1 MYKNIY
7 HNIRYIIN
15 YEIFESSETTLHF
28 LQLTMPKVIFCNEE
42 SAGVVLD
49 AVKEQNCKSTVVVFG
64 KHVGAISFSDILN
77 NCTDKEVA
85 NFRYGELDDL
95 KKTACI
101 MHSSGTTGLPKGVEA
116 SNYALL
122 LLSNETM
129 GLNYSSALW
138 FSSLYWLTGIM
149 MNFNAIVNGGRTIL
163 YPKFDEE
170 ITCQLI
176 DKYKVI
182 LYCI

>member
-7 HNIRYIIN
+7 HISFFIT

-42 SAGVVLD
+42 SAD
-49 AVKEQNCKSTVVVFG
+49 AVLGAVKKQNCNSTVVVFG

-77 NCTDKEVA
+77 NCNDKEVA

-101 MHSSGTTGLPKGVEA
+101 LHSSGTTGLPKGVEL
-116 SNYALL
+116 SNCSMLC
-122 LLSNETM
+122 LSNEESIDM
-129 GLNYSSALW
+129 NYSLALW
-138 FSSLYWLTGIM
+138 FSSLYWLSGIM
-149 MNFNAIVNGGRTIL
+149 MNFNAIANGGRTIL

-170 ITCQLI
+170 ITCQLV
-176 DKYKVI
+176 DKYKVM